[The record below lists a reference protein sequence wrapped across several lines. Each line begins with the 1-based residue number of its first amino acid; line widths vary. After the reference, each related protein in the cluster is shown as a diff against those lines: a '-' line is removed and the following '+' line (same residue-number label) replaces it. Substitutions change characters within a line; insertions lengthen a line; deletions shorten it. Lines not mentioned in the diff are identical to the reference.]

1 MNLLTSYLL
10 WIKLGAVAAVLAGV
24 AAFHVHAVNSAH
36 RAGIKQEAERR
47 DTIDAKNAAL
57 ANDALLAANGRVRIL
72 QAQLTAAEIDRQKL
86 QQENDHEKAISSQ
99 RAADIS
105 AGRQRERV
113 LVRTV
118 TTASCNTAQA
128 GPPGGAGSGFVDPGA
143 SVEVDLDPGVG
154 GWLEGV
160 RGRHNDAVQ
169 RLDACI
175 KAYGEVKAAVDAMP

>member
-1 MNLLTSYLL
+1 MNELLAA
-10 WIKLGAVAAVLAGV
+10 KLGVVAVLL
-24 AAFHVHAVNSAH
+24 AALAVFHVHTVSSAH
-36 RAGIKQEAERR
+36 HAGVVQESERR
-47 DTIDAKNAAL
+47 DAIDARNTAL
-57 ANDALLAANGRVRIL
+57 ANGALLVANGRVRSL
-72 QAQLTAAEIDRQKL
+72 QAQLAAAEIDRQKL

-99 RAADIS
+99 RAADIA

-113 LVRTV
+113 LVRTSA
-118 TTASCNTAQA
+118 TASCNPAQA

-154 GWLEGV
+154 GWLEGI